1 MLKKLIKK
9 IFLHFSSPL
18 EALFYDYRKIYWLY
32 SKFYL
37 TKLMKVEFPKSS
49 FLINIDYIDLLNLWK
64 NITKRKPKVIVEI
77 GSGYSTFL
85 IIAAINKINK
95 QTDEKIKFF
104 SVEQNNDYLIDL
116 KKLMTEQMINSVE
129 FVITDLKIVNINDVP
144 VSICTNFPQEKINFL
159 YEDRADHP
167 EYSIAGDAVKIE
179 NEMPNDFF
187 ICVDGMKDSVNF
199 YKKNL
204 KRKYN
209 VVESKF
215 CGTNFI
221 PIQ

>member
-9 IFLHFSSPL
+9 IFLHFNSPL

-37 TKLMKVEFPKSS
+37 TKVMKVEFPKSS

-64 NITKRKPKVIVEI
+64 NIIKRKPKVIVEI

-95 QTDEKIKFF
+95 QIDEKIKFF
-104 SVEQNNDYLIDL
+104 SVEQSNDYLIDL
-116 KKLMTEQMINSVE
+116 KKLMTEQMINSIE
-129 FVITDLKIVNINDVP
+129 FIITDLKIVNINDVS

>member
-18 EALFYDYRKIYWLY
+18 EALFYDYRKVYWLY

-64 NITKRKPKVIVEI
+64 NIIKRKPKIIVEI

-85 IIAAINKINK
+85 IIAAINKLNK
-95 QTDEKIKFF
+95 KNDEKIKFY
-104 SVEQNNDYLIDL
+104 SVEQSNDYLNDL
-116 KKLMTEQMINSVE
+116 KKLMTKPIIDSVE
-129 FVITDLKIVNINDVP
+129 FIITDLKIVNINDIP
-144 VSICTNFPQEKINFL
+144 VSVCKNFPQEKINFL

-179 NEMPNDFF
+179 NEMPKDFF

-215 CGTNFI
+215 CGTNFF